1 MDQIANKINGDPF
14 IVDNTDENNRLVIGR
29 RN

>member
-1 MDQIANKINGDPF
+1 MDQIANKVNGDPF
-14 IVDNTDENNRLVIGR
+14 IVDNTEENNSLVIGR